1 MHDSSAVVTLQ
12 GSGTSRL
19 ASLRRRI
26 TFGRK
31 KKKKSVKTVVRGR
44 QKKKDFL
51 PTPLELDPVMS
62 KDHANATLDMTG
74 NKCSKRRKDRGNT
87 VCHQDIKLGEEINRH
102 KRVMLTCDMRAEE

>member
-31 KKKKSVKTVVRGR
+31 KKKEKCEDSRERKTE
-44 QKKKDFL
+44 KKDFL